1 MTIFGFHNLSHQKV
15 RFLRGVIEF
24 LVGPAVDLFCL
35 ALDRKPRLVMND
47 HHLGSIGD
55 RWFLAPFRFEPSLV

>member
-1 MTIFGFHNLSHQKV
+1 MHTWHFQNSYSQKV